1 MKCVSRYKARA
12 YQGDATCHTAV
23 LEDKLMQD
31 LSKRGMEAGWL
42 ASYNVCGEDK
52 KILLHISQD

>member
-1 MKCVSRYKARA
+1 MCLPLQSKARA
-12 YQGDATCHTAV
+12 YQGDATCHAAV

-42 ASYNVCGEDK
+42 AIMFAGKTK
-52 KILLHISQD
+52 KYYCI

>member
-1 MKCVSRYKARA
+1 MINEMCLPLQSKARA
-12 YQGDATCHTAV
+12 YQGDATCHAAV

-42 ASYNVCGEDK
+42 AIMFAGKTK
-52 KILLHISQD
+52 KYYCI